1 MAKNRP
7 EISTRARVTVF
18 AIIAGA
24 SALAALLLKF
34 LAGFDWG
41 VIYYGLATML
51 GLGLFLAL
59 FLGRPSTLNRWL
71 SFIVISLTGAIA
83 AVFLGIGQGLPLG
96 RVLLFGWVPFT
107 LIMLG
112 AVVFVRRRVAPYRV
126 VQITSAV
133 LLNAYIAA
141 YLQNKLLYQG
151 VFKYMPQP
159 ILNCYGGP
167 LAVFACPIGST
178 QQMIGMKLLPWL
190 PLGVFIIV
198 GAFVGR
204 AACAWICPFG
214 LWQDLLYKIKVGAK
228 AKGKR
233 WVSFAAIAIITAF
246 IGTALVLFLR
256 LHPLRVFLYAWLPFN
271 LLVLAVAI
279 RGKLDLPRRMW
290 VGGFLAAVGLAAVV
304 WFKFEVGYAVAFGFL
319 GLVLLGLTG
328 RWFAA
333 AFAAVAGLLL
343 GWCGSATVGTNGNP
357 AFHVGPLSGP
367 PLGLALAVAGFGL
380 VAILD
385 IVVKLSLPSNFLKF
399 GILLLVVGLVSYFT
413 AEPWFCKLCPQGTL
427 GAGIPLVLWD
437 PVHALRNLVGWLYWV
452 KIGVLLAFI
461 VAAIAVKRPFCRV
474 ICPIGAVYSVFNKGS
489 LLHMR
494 HEAHGCTQCSLC
506 RKVCPMDIVPH
517 TGQNQLECIRC
528 FECVWTCPKSG
539 LKIKV

>member
-1 MAKNRP
+1 MPRNQP
-7 EISTRARVTVF
+7 EISTRTRVAVF
-18 AIIAGA
+18 VIIAGA
-24 SALAALLLKF
+24 SALVTLLLKF
-34 LAGFDWG
+34 LSGFDWG
-41 VIYYGLATML
+41 VLYYGLASML

-59 FLGRPSTLNRWL
+59 FLGRPTVANRWL

-83 AVFLGIGQGLPLG
+83 AAFLGIGQGIPLG

-112 AVVFVRRRVAPYRV
+112 AVVFVRRRVAPHRV

-141 YLQNKLLYQG
+141 YLQNKILYQG
-151 VFKYMPQP
+151 ILKYLPQP

-178 QQMIGMKLLPWL
+178 QQMVAMKLLPWL

-204 AACAWICPFG
+204 AACGWICPFG
-214 LWQDLLYKIKVGAK
+214 LWQDLLYKIKVGAR

-233 WVSFAAIAIITAF
+233 WVSFAAIALVTVL
-246 IGTALVLFLR
+246 IGAALVWFLK
-256 LHPLRVFLYAWLPFN
+256 LPPLPVFLYAWVPFN

-279 RGKLDLPRRMW
+279 RGKLDLPGRMW
-290 VGGFLAAVGLAAVV
+290 LGGFLVAVGLAAVV
-304 WFKFEVGYAVAFGFL
+304 WFKFEIGFAVAFGFI

-333 AFAAVAGLLL
+333 AFAVVAGFLL
-343 GWCGSATVGTNGNP
+343 GWLGNP
-357 AFHVGPLSGP
+357 AFHVGPLSGL

-385 IVVKLSLPSNFLKF
+385 IVIKLSLPSNFLKF
-399 GILLLVVGLVSYFT
+399 GILLLVVGLASYFT
-413 AEPWFCKLCPQGTL
+413 AEPWFCKLCPAGTL

-452 KIGVLLAFI
+452 KIGILLAFI
-461 VAAIAVKRPFCRV
+461 VAAIAIKRPFCRV

-494 HEAHGCTQCSLC
+494 HEAHSCTECSLC
-506 RKVCPMDIVPH
+506 RKACPMDLVPH

-528 FECVWTCPKSG
+528 FECVWNCPESG

>member
-1 MAKNRP
+1 MARNQP
-7 EISTRARVTVF
+7 EISTRTRGAVF
-18 AIIAGA
+18 VSIAGV
-24 SALAALLLKF
+24 SALATLLLKF

-41 VIYYGLATML
+41 VLYYGLASML

-59 FLGRPSTLNRWL
+59 FLGRPTSANRWL
-71 SFIVISLTGAIA
+71 SFIVISLTGAVA
-83 AVFLGIGQGLPLG
+83 AGFLTYGQGMALG
-96 RVLLFGWVPFT
+96 RVLLFGWMPFS

-112 AVVFVRRRVAPYRV
+112 VVVFVRRRVAPYRV
-126 VQITSAV
+126 VQIVSAV

-151 VFKYMPQP
+151 IFKYMPQP

-178 QQMIGMKLLPWL
+178 QQMVGMKLLPWL

-214 LWQDLLYKIKVGAK
+214 MWQDLLYKVKVGAK

-233 WVSFAAIAIITAF
+233 WVSFAAIATITAL
-246 IGTALVLFLR
+246 IGMALVLFLR
-256 LHPLRVFLYAWLPFN
+256 LPLLRVILYAWLPFN

-290 VGGFLAAVGLAAVV
+290 VGGFIAAVGLAAVV
-304 WFKFEVGYAVAFGFL
+304 WFKYEVGYAVAFGFI

-333 AFAAVAGLLL
+333 AFAAVAGFLL
-343 GWCGSATVGTNGNP
+343 GWLGNP
-357 AFHVGPLSGP
+357 AFHVGPLAGLL
-367 PLGLALAVAGFGL
+367 LGLALAAAAVI
-380 VAILD
+380 VVVVLD
-385 IVVKLSLPSNFLKF
+385 IVARMSLPSNYLKF
-399 GILLLVVGLVSYFT
+399 GILLLVAGVASYFT
-413 AEPWFCKLCPQGTL
+413 AEPWFCKLCPQGTF

-437 PVHALRNLVGWLYWV
+437 PVNALRGLVGWLYWV
-452 KIGVLLAFI
+452 KIGLLLFFI
-461 VAAIAVKRPFCRV
+461 IASIAIKRPFCRV
-474 ICPIGAVYSVFNKGS
+474 ICPIGAIYSVFNKGS
-489 LLHMR
+489 MLHMT
-494 HEAHGCTQCSLC
+494 HEAHSCSQCQFC
-506 RKVCPMDIVPH
+506 RKICPMDIVPH

-528 FECVWTCPKSG
+528 FECVWNCPKSG
-539 LKIKV
+539 LRIKV

>member
-1 MAKNRP
+1 MAKNQA
-7 EISTRARVTVF
+7 EISTRTRVAVF
-18 AIIAGA
+18 LVIVAA
-24 SALAALLLKF
+24 SALATLLLKF

-41 VIYYGLATML
+41 VLYYGLASML

-59 FLGRPSTLNRWL
+59 FLGRPTTLNRWL
-71 SFIVISLTGAIA
+71 SFVVIVLVGAVSA
-83 AVFLGIGQGLPLG
+83 AFLSFGQGMPLG

-126 VQITSAV
+126 VQIASAV

-141 YLQNKLLYQG
+141 YLQNKILYQG
-151 VFKYMPQP
+151 FFKYLPQP
-159 ILNCYGGP
+159 VLNCYGGP

-178 QQMIGMKLLPWL
+178 QQMVGMKLIPWL
-190 PLGVFIIV
+190 PLGVFVLV

-214 LWQDLLYKIKVGAK
+214 MWQDLLYKIKVGAK

-233 WVSFAAIAIITAF
+233 WVSFAVI
-246 IGTALVLFLR
+246 ALVGALIGAALVWFLK
-256 LHPLRVFLYAWLPFN
+256 LPPLRVFLFAWLPFN

-290 VGGFLAAVGLAAVV
+290 PGGFLAAAGLAAVV

-333 AFAAVAGLLL
+333 AFAAVAGFLL
-343 GWCGSATVGTNGNP
+343 GWLGNP
-357 AFHVGPLSGP
+357 AFHVGPLSGL

-380 VAILD
+380 VVIPD
-385 IVVKLSLPSNFLKF
+385 IVIKLSLPSNFLKF
-399 GILLLVVGLVSYFT
+399 GVLLLVAGLASYFT
-413 AEPWFCKLCPQGTL
+413 AEPWFCKLCPQGTF

-452 KIGVLLAFI
+452 KIGILLAFI
-461 VAAIAVKRPFCRV
+461 VAAIAIKRPFCRV

-489 LLHMR
+489 MLHMR
-494 HEAHGCTQCSLC
+494 LEPQSCTECSLC
-506 RKVCPMDIVPH
+506 RKVCPMDIEPH

-528 FECVWTCPKSG
+528 GECVSNCPKSG
-539 LKIKV
+539 LKFKV